1 MSQPPYGVPPQQGHP
16 QGYPQQ
22 PPQPG
27 YGQPGQAA
35 APPPY
40 LGGPASAGGYPAAAP
55 GGFGPGLP
63 PPPPSKPRHVG
74 LVVGLITT
82 FLLLGFV
89 ALVAIISL
97 TN

>member
-1 MSQPPYGVPPQQGHP
+1 MSQPPYGVPPQQGQP
-16 QGYPQQ
+16 QGYP
-22 PPQPG
+22 PQ
-27 YGQPGQAA
+27 
-35 APPPY
+35 PPPY
-40 LGGPASAGGYPAAAP
+40 LGGASAPAGGYPGAP
-55 GGFGPGLP
+55 VPGAHGAPPGYGGFGGPGLP